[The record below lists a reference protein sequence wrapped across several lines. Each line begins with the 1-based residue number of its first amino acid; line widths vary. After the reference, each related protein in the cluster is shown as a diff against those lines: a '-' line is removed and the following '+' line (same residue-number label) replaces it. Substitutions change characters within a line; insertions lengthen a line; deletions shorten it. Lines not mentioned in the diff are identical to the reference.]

1 MEAPAIE
8 IVTMKNIKNDL
19 IIRSKYERCNTEN
32 LKMNG
37 TKGDYSL
44 VLSTEAVRGSAL

>member
-1 MEAPAIE
+1 MEAPAK

-19 IIRSKYERCNTEN
+19 IIRSKYERCNIEH
-32 LKMNG
+32 LKMSG

-44 VLSTEAVRGSAL
+44 VLSTEAATGGAL